1 MSSKKVGDYLKV
13 ESGFAFKSK
22 DWRENGNKV
31 VKIAN
36 IHDHFADMSECSFI
50 SDEVA
55 KGAKRFIANYHDII
69 VCLTGATLGEIGRLV
84 EHEQVFINQRVGLAR
99 SKNPALNDF
108 SYYLLRYVKSV
119 IVALGA
125 GSAQENISPVDIE
138 KIEVPE
144 FDELDAER
152 IGQFLSNFDLIIE
165 HGNSLLNELDSV
177 LVLIYKYWF
186 NNQTPPDSID
196 LTELATAFGMPL
208 SEFQEVEAPIKFT
221 KSLLGNIAFID
232 SKSINPFDDPE
243 KIFRHYSIPAFDNS
257 RTPAL
262 DAGSQIKSGKYLVPE
277 KSILVSKLNPI
288 TPRKWLVLDSTSNS
302 ICSTEFVILRP
313 KKDFQL
319 SYIYYLLKSP
329 AVQNEMVSIGIG
341 STGSR
346 QRLIPDDLLRI
357 EIDYPGDDLVEAF
370 NNIALPILQLS
381 QYLLDLNVKLSSLR
395 DLCIPQL
402 YSRELVLPLK

>member
-1 MSSKKVGDYLKV
+1 MSSKTVGDYLKI

-22 DWRENGNKV
+22 DWQESGNKV

-55 KGAKRFIANYHDII
+55 RGAQRFIANYHDIL

-84 EHEQVFINQRVGLAR
+84 EYEQVYINQRVGLAR

-108 SYYLLRYVKSV
+108 AYYLLRYVKSV

-125 GSAQENISPVDIE
+125 GSAQENISPTDIE
-138 KIEVPE
+138 KIEVPD
-144 FDELDAER
+144 FDVLTAER
-152 IGQFLSNFDLIIE
+152 IGKFLSNFDLIIE
-165 HGNSLLNELDSV
+165 HGNSLLNNLDKV
-177 LVLIYKYWF
+177 LELIYKYWF
-186 NNQTPPDSID
+186 NNQTPPESID
-196 LTELATAFGMPL
+196 FTELAKALGMPM
-208 SEFQEVEAPIKFT
+208 SEFQNAQAPTRFS
-221 KSLLGNIAFID
+221 KSLLGDIAFID
-232 SKSINPFDDPE
+232 SKSINPFE
-243 KIFRHYSIPAFDNS
+243 FSERIFRHYSIPAFDNS

-262 DAGSQIKSGKYLVPE
+262 DPGSQIRSGKYLVPE
-277 KSILVSKLNPI
+277 KSILVSKLNPV

-302 ICSTEFVILRP
+302 ICSTEFVILKP

-357 EIDYPGDDLVEAF
+357 EIDYPGDDLVQAF
-370 NNIALPILQLS
+370 NNIALPILKLS
-381 QYLLDLNVKLSSLR
+381 QHILDLNVKLSSLR
-395 DLCIPQL
+395 DLCIPQI
-402 YSRELVLPLK
+402 YSGELVLTSK

>member
-1 MSSKKVGDYLKV
+1 MSSKKVGDYLKI

-22 DWRENGNKV
+22 DWRESGNKV

-50 SDEVA
+50 SDDVA
-55 KGAKRFIANYHDII
+55 KDAKRFMANYHDII

-84 EHEQVFINQRVGLAR
+84 EHEQVFVNQRVGLAR
-99 SKNPALNDF
+99 SKDPALNDF
-108 SYYLLRYVKSV
+108 AYYLLRYVKSV

-165 HGNSLLNELDSV
+165 HGNSLLKNLDSV
-177 LVLIYKYWF
+177 LELIYKYWF
-186 NNQTPPDSID
+186 NNQAPPDSID
-196 LTELATAFGMPL
+196 LNELATAFGMPL
-208 SEFQEVEAPIKFT
+208 SEFQEVEAPIKFAS
-221 KSLLGNIAFID
+221 SLLGNIAFID

-257 RTPAL
+257 RTPAF

-288 TPRKWLVLDSTSNS
+288 TPRKWLVLESTNNS
-302 ICSTEFVILRP
+302 ICSTEFVILKP

-357 EIDYPGDDLVEAF
+357 EIDYPGDDLVQAF

-381 QYLLDLNVKLSSLR
+381 QYLLDLNVKLSLLR
-395 DLCIPQL
+395 DLCIPQI
-402 YSRELVLPLK
+402 YSGELTLPLK

>member
-1 MSSKKVGDYLKV
+1 MSYKTVGDFLKV

-22 DWRENGNKV
+22 DWQENGNKV

-36 IHDHFADMSECSFI
+36 IHDHFADMSECSFV

-84 EHEQVFINQRVGLAR
+84 EHEQVYINQRVGLAR
-99 SKNPALNDF
+99 SKNPALDDF

-119 IVALGA
+119 IIALGA
-125 GSAQENISPVDIE
+125 GSAQENISPTDIE
-138 KIEVPE
+138 KIEVPA
-144 FDELDAER
+144 FDPQEAEK
-152 IGQFLSNFDLIIE
+152 IGKFLANFDLIIE
-165 HGNSLLNELDSV
+165 HGNSLLKNLDSV
-177 LVLIYKYWF
+177 LTLIYRYWF
-186 NNQTPPDSID
+186 NNQTPPNSLD
-196 LTELATAFGMPL
+196 LKQIATLFGMPV
-208 SEFQEVEAPIKFT
+208 SEINEMKKPAKFT
-221 KSLLGNIAFID
+221 KSLLGDIAYID
-232 SKSINPFDDPE
+232 SKSINPFDEPE
-243 KIFRHYSIPAFDNS
+243 KLFRHYSIPAFDNS
-257 RTPAL
+257 RTPSL
-262 DAGSQIKSGKYLVPE
+262 DRGSQIKSGKYLVPE
-277 KSILVSKLNPI
+277 KSLLVSKLNPI

-302 ICSTEFVILRP
+302 ICSTEFVILKP

-319 SYIYYLLKSP
+319 SYIYFLLKSA

-357 EIDYPGDDLVEAF
+357 EIDYPGDDLLRVF
-370 NNIALPILQLS
+370 NSIALPILELS

-402 YSRELVLPLK
+402 YSGGIILTSK